1 MTCAARAGRCL
12 SCFTSA
18 TCTPK
23 APPLDESACQDSEMA
38 RTHGCM
44 VSRLAHLIYKTPS
57 FSLAPDC
64 LAAMQTCLCNPH
76 SIASQA
82 KLPRK
87 VSVQAGT
94 QAMYTSLIAMH

>member
-1 MTCAARAGRCL
+1 MCSTCGQVLEVAVHTKGSTFRMTGYVLAKTWNL
-12 SCFTSA
+12 
-18 TCTPK
+18 
-23 APPLDESACQDSEMA
+23 A

-82 KLPRK
+82 KLPRN

-94 QAMYTSLIAMH
+94 QAMYTSLIAMR